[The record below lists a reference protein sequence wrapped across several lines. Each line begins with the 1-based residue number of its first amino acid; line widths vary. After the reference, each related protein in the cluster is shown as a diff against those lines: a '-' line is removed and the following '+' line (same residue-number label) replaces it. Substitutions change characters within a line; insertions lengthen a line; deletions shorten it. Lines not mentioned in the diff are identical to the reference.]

1 MSAPPITAPDD
12 GVEEPT
18 AVETTAVRQPAG
30 GARAAGTGRRR
41 VTALITAMAVG
52 ALALVS
58 ATLYYLRP
66 WSPPLSLTAQFDSAA
81 GLYVDNVVAVL
92 GMPVGRITKITP
104 KGEYVEVGFTVDPG
118 VKIPADVQAVTIN
131 TSILTARQI
140 ELTPAYRGGPL
151 LADHTTIG
159 LNRTRTPV
167 AFDRVLD
174 MLDKISK
181 SLGGDGKGSGPV
193 ADVINAGAAV
203 ADGNGEK
210 IKTALSELS
219 RALRLSSEGGA
230 TTGDQLTTII
240 TDLSSLMEAAAAN
253 DAKLRQF
260 GSTTRALTQ
269 MLADEDLGSGRTGHK
284 LNEIITQAAGL
295 LTANR
300 DNLKQS
306 VANGDIAAK
315 TLVEKQRDLSE
326 LVDVLPLTMENIYN
340 AIDTNN
346 GAVRIHA
353 LVDKILIDSQGTKEI
368 CNMMHLR
375 QLGCGTGTLQDYGP
389 DFGLTYVLDG
399 LSMMGQ

>member
-12 GVEEPT
+12 EVEEPAGFAPVT
-18 AVETTAVRQPAG
+18 A
-30 GARAAGTGRRR
+30 ARATGSGRRR
-41 VTALITAMAVG
+41 VTALVTAVVVG

-66 WSPPLSLTAQFDSAA
+66 WSPPLTVTAQFDSAA
-81 GLYVDNVVAVL
+81 GLYQDNVVAVL
-92 GMPVGRITKITP
+92 GMPVGRIKKITP
-104 KGEYVEVGFTVDPG
+104 KGEYVEVEFTVDRG

-140 ELTPAYRGGPL
+140 ELTPPYRGGPL

-174 MLDKISK
+174 MLDKVSK
-181 SLGGDGKGSGPV
+181 SLGGDGKGHGPV
-193 ADVINAGAAV
+193 ADVINAGAGV
-203 ADGNGEK
+203 TDGNGEK
-210 IKTALSELS
+210 IKSALSELS
-219 RALRLSSEGGA
+219 RALQLSSEGG
-230 TTGDQLTTII
+230 TTTRDQLSSII

-253 DAKLRQF
+253 DTKLRQF

-269 MLADEDLGSGRTGHK
+269 MLADEDLGSGRTGRK
-284 LNEIITQAAGL
+284 LNQIITQATAL
-295 LTANR
+295 LQANR

-306 VANGDIAAK
+306 VANGDIAVK
-315 TLVEKQRDLSE
+315 TLIEKQRDLSE
-326 LVDVLPLTMENIYN
+326 LIDVLPLTLENIYN
-340 AIDTNN
+340 TIDTNN
-346 GAVRIHA
+346 GTIRIHA

-375 QLGCGTGTLQDYGP
+375 QLGCGTGTLADYGP